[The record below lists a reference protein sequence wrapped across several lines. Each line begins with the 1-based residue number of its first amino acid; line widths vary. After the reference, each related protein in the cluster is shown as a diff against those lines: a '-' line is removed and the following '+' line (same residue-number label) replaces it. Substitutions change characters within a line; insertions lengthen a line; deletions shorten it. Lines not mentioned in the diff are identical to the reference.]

1 MLLFSWVDE
10 QFLDNESQVVFVAGF
25 VFFALGHPFHGF
37 AEALLVHG
45 VDVRVNFGTLVSVR
59 FFPLVNYI
67 AAAFEVLHI
76 SILRGYVLPK
86 KFMKVRNALPMPAA
100 ACVHGAVRH
109 GVDDFPPCS
118 DLFAKRG
125 RAAVPHQKRCLGR
138 GELVAELLEVLSDV
152 AGIDK
157 AINVHGYAFQR
168 RLVARLSRAAHERLS
183 L

>member
-1 MLLFSWVDE
+1 MC
-10 QFLDNESQVVFVAGF
+10 
-25 VFFALGHPFHGF
+25 
-37 AEALLVHG
+37 
-45 VDVRVNFGTLVSVR
+45 
-59 FFPLVNYI
+59 FFPSVNRI
-67 AAAFEVLHI
+67 ATVFELLHI
-76 SILRGYVLPK
+76 AILQSDISPEKNV
-86 KFMKVRNALPMPAA
+86 KVRNALPLPAA

-118 DLFAKRG
+118 DLFVKRG

>member
-1 MLLFSWVDE
+1 MLFAWVDE
-10 QFLDNESQVVFVAGF
+10 QFLDNESQVIFVAGF

-45 VDVRVNFGTLVSVR
+45 VDVWVNFRTLVSAC

-67 AAAFEVLHI
+67 SAAFELLHI

-86 KFMKVRNALPMPAA
+86 KIMKVRNALPMPAA
-100 ACVHGAVRH
+100 ALAHGAVRH

-118 DLFAKRG
+118 DLFVKRG

-152 AGIDK
+152 AGVDK

-168 RLVARLSRAAHERLS
+168 RLAARLLRIARERLS